1 MRLKPLLKLSPSGYF
16 SAGNEVAARLTFHQE
31 RKVSMA
37 NPNFDTLVTTTLKN
51 YRRLLADNI
60 TAHQILWFM
69 LKEKGFIKEEEGG
82 TNIVE
87 PLMIGRNTTVRSY
100 SGYDIIDTT
109 PQEGLSAA
117 EYDWKQIAGSVSI
130 SGREEFINS
139 GSKTRILNLLESKI
153 QQLQISMMLEV
164 NRQLQAD
171 GTGNGGKDLTGL
183 AIAVEDGT
191 AWSTY
196 GGIDSNAFPYWRNQW
211 IGGTTIVDTA
221 AAPLTSSTSV
231 GIQSFMDAMRTVYN
245 SASRGKVKPTVIISS
260 QALYEAYEKSLVS
273 NERYLD
279 MKLGD
284 AGFQNLMYKNTPWVF
299 DEDMPNNNVYPPLGT
314 DLINQELVM
323 LNSDF
328 MRFVL
333 GKGKNFVVTDFQK
346 PENQDAKVSQVLFY
360 GNLTVNNR
368 ARQGR
373 ISGVTIDRT

>member
-1 MRLKPLLKLSPSGYF
+1 
-16 SAGNEVAARLTFHQE
+16 
-31 RKVSMA
+31 MA
-37 NPNFDTLVTTTLKN
+37 NPNFDTLVSTTLKN

-60 TAHQILWFM
+60 TAHQILWYM

-82 TNIVE
+82 TTIVE
-87 PLMIGRNTTVRSY
+87 PLMIGRNSTVKSY

-109 PQEGLSAA
+109 PQEGISAA

-171 GTGNGGKDLTGL
+171 GTGNSGKDLTGL
-183 AIAVEDGT
+183 AAAVEDGT

-211 IGGTTIVDTA
+211 IGGVTITDSA
-221 AAPLTSSTSV
+221 ATVNFRPFLDSL
-231 GIQSFMDAMRTVYN
+231 RTLYN
-245 SASRGKVKPTVIISS
+245 SASRGKVKPTLLMST
-260 QALYEAYEKSLVS
+260 QALYEAYEASLTV
-273 NERYLD
+273 NERFLD

-284 AGFQNLMYKNTPWVF
+284 AGFQNLMYKATPWVF
-299 DEDMPNNNVYPPLGT
+299 DEDMPGNNVYPALGGS
-314 DLINQELVM
+314 LANQELVM
-323 LNSDF
+323 INDTF

-346 PENQDAKVSQVLFY
+346 PENQDAKVSQILFY

-368 ARQGR
+368 ARHAR
-373 ISGVTIDRT
+373 LSNVTISR

>member
-1 MRLKPLLKLSPSGYF
+1 
-16 SAGNEVAARLTFHQE
+16 
-31 RKVSMA
+31 MA
-37 NPNFDTLVTTTLKN
+37 NPNFDTLVSTTLKN

-60 TAHQILWFM
+60 TAHQVLWFM
-69 LKEKGFIKEEEGG
+69 LKEKGFIKEDEGG

-109 PQEGLSAA
+109 PQEGISAA
-117 EYDWKQIAGSVSI
+117 EYDWKQIAGSVTI

-183 AIAVEDGT
+183 AVAVEDGT
-191 AWSTY
+191 AWSVY

-211 IGGTTIVDTA
+211 IGGVTITDTA
-221 AAPLTSSTSV
+221 AAPLTPTTA
-231 GIQSFMDAMRTVYN
+231 GPLHDALRTLYN
-245 SASRGKVKPTVIISS
+245 SASRGKIKPTFIASS
-260 QALYEAYEKSLVS
+260 QALYEAYEKTLVL
-273 NERYLD
+273 NERFLD

-284 AGFQNLMYKNTPWVF
+284 AGFQNLMYKATPWVF
-299 DEDMPNNNVYPPLGT
+299 DEDMPNNNVYPSLGT
-314 DLINQELVM
+314 DLLNQELVM
-323 LNSDF
+323 LNVDF

-333 GKGKNFVVTDFQK
+333 GRGKNFVVTDFQK

-360 GNLTVNNR
+360 GNLTTNNR
-368 ARQGR
+368 ARQAR
-373 ISGVTIDRT
+373 LSGVTIDRT

>member
-1 MRLKPLLKLSPSGYF
+1 
-16 SAGNEVAARLTFHQE
+16 
-31 RKVSMA
+31 MA
-37 NPNFDTLVTTTLKN
+37 NPNFDTLVSTTLKN

-117 EYDWKQIAGSVSI
+117 EYDWKQIAGSVTI

-139 GSKTRILNLLESKI
+139 GSKTRILNLLEAKI
-153 QQLQISMMLEV
+153 QQLQMSMMLEV

-183 AIAVEDGT
+183 AVAVEDGT

-211 IGGTTIVDTA
+211 IGGVTIVDTA
-221 AAPLTSSTSV
+221 AAPLTSSTSA
-231 GIQSFMDAMRTVYN
+231 GISALTDAMRTLYN
-245 SASRGKVKPTVIISS
+245 SASRGKVKPTIIIST
-260 QALYEAYEKSLVS
+260 QALYEAYEKGLTV

-284 AGFQNLMYKNTPWVF
+284 AGFINLMFKQTPWVF

-314 DLINQELVM
+314 DLTGQELVM

-360 GNLTVNNR
+360 GNLTINNR
-368 ARQGR
+368 ARQAR
-373 ISGVTIDRT
+373 LSGVTIDRT